1 MTRGGRRE
9 AAELFFVYYGKL
21 MVAVL
26 YCCIL
31 ILSGGVQTVRCF
43 LRGGTLCRQVENHRS
58 RPITNLAVSNKW
70 HRWTFFWS
78 HFSVCSSKLHHA
90 LKAVV
95 GEGFQHGAAGLL
107 SKAGHPVVFTA
118 VLTARL
124 KVHGV
129 GGIHR
134 WIFIKVVVR
143 PQQDPASV
151 AHGNRVGDILSVRDV
166 EEASSHPGYQVLEGT
181 IRPRFSSSSTQLKN
195 IFTRTYIITFY
206 KPRFQC
212 SRCPRWTCWS
222 RRQDSTCRSDC
233 TDCCWWPRSP
243 CA

>member
-1 MTRGGRRE
+1 
-9 AAELFFVYYGKL
+9 V
-21 MVAVL
+21 VA
-26 YCCIL
+26 
-31 ILSGGVQTVRCF
+31 
-43 LRGGTLCRQVENHRS
+43 
-58 RPITNLAVSNKW
+58 
-70 HRWTFFWS
+70 
-78 HFSVCSSKLHHA
+78 
-90 LKAVV
+90 
-95 GEGFQHGAAGLL
+95 EGFQHGAAGLL

-195 IFTRTYIITFY
+195 IFTRTYIITLDVFTNLVFNVLVVLDELAEVDGRT
-206 KPRFQC
+206 PHVVLIVRTAAGGLGVLVLSDSDLVPGGGRRTRF
-212 SRCPRWTCWS
+212 
-222 RRQDSTCRSDC
+222 DKNH
-233 TDCCWWPRSP
+233 
-243 CA
+243 